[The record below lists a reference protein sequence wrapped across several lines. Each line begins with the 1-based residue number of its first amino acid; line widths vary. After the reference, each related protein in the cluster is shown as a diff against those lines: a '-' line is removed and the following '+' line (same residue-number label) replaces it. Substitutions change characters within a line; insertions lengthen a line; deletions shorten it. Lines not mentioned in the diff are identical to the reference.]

1 MEIEKSVYL
10 KVDCGDFSVS
20 KNIEGNEEPVYS
32 ISYNDPN
39 DVIEIESD
47 SRIDLLI
54 EALQLL
60 RKEK

>member
-10 KVDCGDFSVS
+10 KVDCGDFDVS
-20 KNIEGNEEPVYS
+20 KAIEGDEEPVYS
-32 ISYNDPN
+32 ISLGAN
-39 DVIEIESD
+39 DVIEIEND